1 MSNPQLEEMQE
12 KLFHEKL
19 AAEFGITYDELL
31 QSEWDIDT
39 NESDDGLIYEYIV
52 TFNKESP
59 RKILDKIQGI
69 DNYVVR
75 LSSSIFDT
83 PDDFE

>member
-1 MSNPQLEEMQE
+1 MSNSQLEEEQE

-31 QSEWDIDT
+31 QLEWEIDT
-39 NESDDGLIYEYIV
+39 NGSDDGLIYEYIV

-75 LSSSIFDT
+75 LQSSILET
-83 PDDFE
+83 PEHFE